1 VARNPAK
8 GLKARIGDKLDFAKS
23 LLSQPKTLGAIA
35 PSSARMAK
43 IMASVIDLESDLPV
57 LELGPGTGV
66 ITKAILETGISAD
79 KVYSVEYDNCF
90 LAGLKGRYPGV
101 NFLQGDAFRISQI
114 AKELGIEQFDCVIS
128 ALPLLNFPAAQ
139 RLRLVKSALKL
150 IGNQRPMVQ
159 FSYGRR
165 PPVPARPK
173 YFSVIHMDSVFRNI
187 PPARIWTYQR
197 VVG

>member
-1 VARNPAK
+1 MTQKPAK
-8 GLKARIGDKLDFAKS
+8 GLAAKIGDKLDFAKS
-23 LLSQPKTLGAIA
+23 LISQPKTLGAIA

-43 IMASVIDLESDLPV
+43 IMASVINVESGLPV

-66 ITKAILETGISAD
+66 ITKAILDTGISAD
-79 KVYSVEYDNCF
+79 KVYSVEYDSCF
-90 LAGLKGRYPGV
+90 LAGLNRRYPGV

-128 ALPLLNFPAAQ
+128 ALPLLNFSPAQ
-139 RLRLVKSALKL
+139 RLKLVKNALKL
-150 IGNQRPMVQ
+150 IGNERPMVQ

-173 YFSVIHMDSVFRNI
+173 YFSVVHMDSVFRNI

-197 VVG
+197 SGT